1 MGVHL
6 FGAVPL
12 PAPTNFARCKTTED
26 KQHSFPPSVINTLK
40 MNFYVDDYLKSL
52 PSEADAIQH
61 VDSLRVL
68 LSRGGFKIIKWIS
81 SSCNVLETFP
91 ELERSEDIKNIDA
104 RKDE

>member
-1 MGVHL
+1 
-6 FGAVPL
+6 
-12 PAPTNFARCKTTED
+12 
-26 KQHSFPPSVINTLK
+26 

-61 VDSLRVL
+61 VDSLQVL
-68 LSRGGFKIIKWIS
+68 LSRGGCKIVKWIS

-91 ELERSEDIKNIDA
+91 ELERSKDIKNIDA